1 MFRAFF
7 RWLLKIQVMQ
17 VTKIKVNPDEY
28 LLMVIRNPDIDE
40 ADLHHLKEM
49 IGENL
54 PDLANRVMIVC
65 AYDEIEVKSYAL
77 SVVKGRK

>member
-7 RWLLKIQVMQ
+7 NWLLKIQVMQ
-17 VTKIKVNPDEY
+17 VTKIKINPDEY
-28 LLMVIRNPDIDE
+28 LLMVIRNPDIDVD
-40 ADLHHLKEM
+40 DLVNLKKM
-49 IGENL
+49 ISENL
-54 PDLANRVMIVC
+54 PELASRVMIVC